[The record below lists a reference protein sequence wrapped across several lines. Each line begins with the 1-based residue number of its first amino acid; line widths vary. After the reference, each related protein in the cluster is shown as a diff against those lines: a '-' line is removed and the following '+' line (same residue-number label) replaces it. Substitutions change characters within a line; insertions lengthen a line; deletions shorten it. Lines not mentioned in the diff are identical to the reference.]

1 VVHFAVD
8 NYFVNDLLLH
18 LLVWWCCAY
27 LCGTK
32 AKDMKH
38 VIFYKATSGYWF
50 AQFPIKGE
58 CKPRRMACG
67 TTDQDLQNAIERY
80 TKKGYSYT
88 IN

>member
-1 VVHFAVD
+1 MSCYCTCWYGYRVLI
-8 NYFVNDLLLH
+8 FVEQKQK
-18 LLVWWCCAY
+18 
-27 LCGTK
+27 T
-32 AKDMKH
+32 MKH

-58 CKPRRMACG
+58 GKPRRMACG
-67 TTDQDLQNAIERY
+67 TTDQDLKNAIERY